1 MELNDELKEK
11 VLDAISFDWD
21 DMEKPE
27 RTLLTRLYKKEYPST
42 EPITEL
48 ELYNFYLRLKRRYF
62 SELNIETL
70 KFVPREEF
78 VLGVF
83 ASKHRVNPLHIPYY
97 DKMGGSPKGVFVV
110 MQYNEVPILDISYTR
125 NKGYTTVTTMTMD
138 GEFFEVTNRD
148 FDFVS

>member
-21 DMEKPE
+21 DVEKPE
-27 RTLLTRLYKKEYPST
+27 RTLLTRLYKKEYSLT

-83 ASKHRVNPLHIPYY
+83 ASKHRVNPFHIPYY

-110 MQYNEVPILDISYTR
+110 MQYNEVPILDISYAR